1 MTTSTAVDALYATSK
16 KRHRASS
23 TFKNTANA
31 VAITVAAMALT
42 LGALNAQAEITQDCI
57 LEGTVDL
64 RAAERMGQPT
74 YVKFKRAQR
83 GESAGCSINR
93 KSSRRVK
100 FISNPDPREIQHV
113 SHGSTVRYRY
123 LEHDRQQGRWELIE
137 IIDNRSI

>member
-1 MTTSTAVDALYATSK
+1 MKTAADTLYPTNEKRQRRSELSTVKNLAKAIALTTAAV
-16 KRHRASS
+16 
-23 TFKNTANA
+23 
-31 VAITVAAMALT
+31 ALT
-42 LGALNAQAEITQDCI
+42 LGAVTAQAEITQDCI
-57 LEGTVDL
+57 LEGTIDL

-137 IIDNRSI
+137 IIDNTSI